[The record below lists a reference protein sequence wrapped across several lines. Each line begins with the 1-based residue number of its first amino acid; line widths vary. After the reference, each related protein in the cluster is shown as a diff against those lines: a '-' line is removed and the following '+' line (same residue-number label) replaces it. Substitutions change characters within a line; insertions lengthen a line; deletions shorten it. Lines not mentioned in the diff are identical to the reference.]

1 MFVAML
7 MDERV
12 ALLRKQA
19 AELRSVAA
27 QLCEQSKSIRREVQA
42 RVRELTRFARS
53 ARQARQGRGGS
64 HARDSG

>member
-1 MFVAML
+1 MLVAML

-19 AELRSVAA
+19 AELRLAA
-27 QLCEQSKSIRREVQA
+27 ARLCEQSRSIRREVQA

-53 ARQARQGRGGS
+53 LRQTRQRREGS
-64 HARDSG
+64 DARDSG